1 MRGTNAYGFHFY
13 ELVQRV
19 VDSVEQILVVIYCDS
34 QSTIY
39 TYSLVII
46 GGIMN
51 ELGNELQFVQL
62 DADQVELAEKV
73 LVKQGM
79 SVEEYLTAALKRVYV
94 SDELPFDPEL
104 SYDEEIDYQN
114 ENGID
119 LTQDQKLA
127 DWWADTAEDYE

>member
-1 MRGTNAYGFHFY
+1 
-13 ELVQRV
+13 
-19 VDSVEQILVVIYCDS
+19 
-34 QSTIY
+34 
-39 TYSLVII
+39 
-46 GGIMN
+46 MN

-62 DADQVELAEKV
+62 DADWVELAEKV

-104 SYDEEIDYQN
+104 SYDEEKRLLVDEEFDYQN
-114 ENGID
+114 EHGID

>member
-1 MRGTNAYGFHFY
+1 MN
-13 ELVQRV
+13 
-19 VDSVEQILVVIYCDS
+19 DS
-34 QSTIY
+34 
-39 TYSLVII
+39 
-46 GGIMN
+46 
-51 ELGNELQFVQL
+51 GNELQFVQL
-62 DADQVELAEKV
+62 DADWGGLAEKV

-79 SVEEYLTAALKRVYV
+79 SVEEYLAAALKRVYV

-104 SYDEEIDYQN
+104 SYDEEKWLLGDEEFDYQN

>member
-1 MRGTNAYGFHFY
+1 MKWVQGLAPVSAEGFYVAGVNNTRVTNSYGFHFY

-51 ELGNELQFVQL
+51 ELGNEL
-62 DADQVELAEKV
+62 
-73 LVKQGM
+73 
-79 SVEEYLTAALKRVYV
+79 
-94 SDELPFDPEL
+94 
-104 SYDEEIDYQN
+104 
-114 ENGID
+114 
-119 LTQDQKLA
+119 
-127 DWWADTAEDYE
+127 

>member
-1 MRGTNAYGFHFY
+1 
-13 ELVQRV
+13 V

-51 ELGNELQFVQL
+51 ESGNELQFVQL
-62 DADQVELAEKV
+62 DADWVRLAEKV

-79 SVEEYLTAALKRVYV
+79 SVGEYLTAALKRVYV

-104 SYDEEIDYQN
+104 SYDEEKRLLVDEEFDYQN
-114 ENGID
+114 EHGID
-119 LTQDQKLA
+119 LTQEQKLA

>member
-1 MRGTNAYGFHFY
+1 
-13 ELVQRV
+13 
-19 VDSVEQILVVIYCDS
+19 
-34 QSTIY
+34 
-39 TYSLVII
+39 
-46 GGIMN
+46 MN

-62 DADQVELAEKV
+62 DADWFGLAEKV

-94 SDELPFDPEL
+94 SAELPFDPEL
-104 SYDEEIDYQN
+104 SYDEEVDYQN
-114 ENGID
+114 AHGID